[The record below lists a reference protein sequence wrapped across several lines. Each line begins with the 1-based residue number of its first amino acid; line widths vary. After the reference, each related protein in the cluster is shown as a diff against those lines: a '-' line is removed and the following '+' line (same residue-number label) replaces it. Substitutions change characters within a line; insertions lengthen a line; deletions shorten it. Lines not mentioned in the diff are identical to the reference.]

1 MKSKITYLLLALMLF
16 GATTIS
22 AQQVACTLP
31 LQNAKTNKS
40 INTCTKS
47 DPDKIQAIIGKAT
60 TIDKQVYEKDEAPIF
75 TLNYDG
81 LVIEMQSGVIK
92 NITITNK
99 KWKLNGLTIGSTFDQ
114 VVAKHEQI
122 KKIYAADFNF
132 KIKDTKGCLFIEVD
146 ELKNV
151 KKIGVVFL

>member
-1 MKSKITYLLLALMLF
+1 MKSIIRCFLFALFLL
-16 GATTIS
+16 GITTIS
-22 AQQVACTLP
+22 AQQVSCSLP
-31 LQNAKTNKS
+31 LQNAKTGKS
-40 INTCTKS
+40 INSCTKS

-75 TLNYDG
+75 TLTYDG
-81 LVIEMQSGVIK
+81 LVVEMQSGLIK

-99 KWKLNGLTIGSTFDQ
+99 KWKLNGLSIGSAFDA

-122 KKIYAADFNF
+122 KKMYAADFNF
-132 KIKDTKGCLFIEVD
+132 KIKDTKGCLFIDVD

>member
-1 MKSKITYLLLALMLF
+1 MKTNIIHLF
-16 GATTIS
+16 TVLFLVTVNTVI
-22 AQQVACTLP
+22 AQQTSCSLP
-31 LQNAKTNKS
+31 LQNAKTGKS
-40 INTCTKS
+40 INACTKS

-81 LVIEMQSGVIK
+81 LVIEMQSGIIK
-92 NITITNK
+92 NITITTK

-132 KIKDTKGCLFIEVD
+132 KIKDTKGCLFVDVD